1 MDILQKIEKLKKTI
15 EETEQLVD
23 EMISSLEV
31 QNIKYQDKE
40 GQLNS
45 LKSEV
50 RLNVEK
56 IDEIIKDYNAN
67 S

>member
-45 LKSEV
+45 LKAEV

>member
-56 IDEIIKDYNAN
+56 IDEIIKDYNDN